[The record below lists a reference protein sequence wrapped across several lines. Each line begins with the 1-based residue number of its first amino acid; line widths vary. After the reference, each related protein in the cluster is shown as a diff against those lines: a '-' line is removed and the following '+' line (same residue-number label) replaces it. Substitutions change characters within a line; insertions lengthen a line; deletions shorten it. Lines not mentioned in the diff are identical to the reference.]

1 MEETQKNPQNQPQQ
15 PDASYNTATVRYDYS
30 HLREPDSRKNHWYAG
45 PNNPQAPPPGT
56 VHMPPPAAIPSPV
69 ERKGPTRQRIDDR
82 RKRKASGMPEN
93 WAWVVIASALL
104 GLTIVGSLILVVVIR
119 YAVRDN
125 DDGTELAAGPEIEP
139 TSIIYSGEGTEV
151 GGALAGNSLE
161 IQQAKWD
168 GQERFTILLM
178 GLDKRP
184 SETGTAFRTDV
195 MMLISLD
202 PKTNSVGV
210 LSIPRDTYVEVPYAG
225 LQRVNAAYVIGE
237 LEGPGGGPRLAMQT
251 VQYNFGIRVN
261 EFVTVDFQT
270 VIGLIDAI
278 GGVDINVQK
287 AIVDYSYPTM
297 DYGTEVVNIPAGQ
310 QHFDG
315 ETALKYARS
324 RHNSD
329 DIDRARRQ
337 QDVLYAARD
346 RILSLGMV
354 DDLLLQAPAIYA
366 NLKSG
371 INTGLS
377 FDQMIQ
383 LALWFAD
390 VPRENIRTGVVSWE
404 YLIGYETPT
413 GGSVLVPNRS
423 RIGSLMVD
431 VFGADYSQ

>member
-1 MEETQKNPQNQPQQ
+1 MEETQKNQQ
-15 PDASYNTATVRYDYS
+15 YPPDASSAVTARYDYS
-30 HLREPDSRKNHWYAG
+30 HLREGDAPPRPT
-45 PNNPQAPPPGT
+45 PNNPYNAA
-56 VHMPPPAAIPSPV
+56 PPAAIPAPV
-69 ERKGPTRQRIDDR
+69 ERKSNARQRIDNR
-82 RKRKASGMPEN
+82 RRRKASGMPEN

-104 GLTIVGSLILVVVIR
+104 GLTIVGSLVMVVVIR

-125 DDGTELAAGPEIEP
+125 DNNTAIASVPEIEP
-139 TSIIYSGEGTEV
+139 TSIINV
-151 GGALAGNSLE
+151 GDAGALEEGNSLE

-195 MMLISLD
+195 MMIISLD

-237 LEGPGGGPRLAMQT
+237 LEETGGGPRVAMQT

-270 VIGLIDAI
+270 VIALIDAI
-278 GGVDINVQK
+278 GGIDINVEK
-287 AIVDYSYPTM
+287 RIVDYSYPTM
-297 DYGTEVVNIPAGQ
+297 DYGTETVIIEPGM
-310 QHFDG
+310 QHFGGDM
-315 ETALKYARS
+315 ALKYARS
-324 RHNSD
+324 RHASD
-329 DIDRARRQ
+329 DIDRAKRQ

-346 RILSLGMV
+346 KILSAEMV
-354 DDLLLQAPAIYA
+354 DDLILQAPSIYA
-366 NLKSG
+366 NIKSG

-377 FDQMIQ
+377 FDQMVQ

-390 VPRENIRTGVVSWE
+390 VPRENIHTGVVSWE
-404 YLIGYETPT
+404 YMIGYETP
-413 GGSVLVPNRS
+413 GGASVLVPNRNK
-423 RIGSLMVD
+423 IGPLMVEI
-431 VFGADYSQ
+431 FGADYNQ

>member
-1 MEETQKNPQNQPQQ
+1 MEETQKNPQNQQP
-15 PDASYNTATVRYDYS
+15 PDAGHNAPTVRYDYS
-30 HLREPDSRKNHWYAG
+30 HLRD
-45 PNNPQAPPPGT
+45 PNAP
-56 VHMPPPAAIPSPV
+56 VHGAPPPAAIPSPA
-69 ERKGPTRQRIDDR
+69 ERRSPARQRIDNR

-104 GLTIVGSLILVVVIR
+104 GLTIVGSLIMVVIIR
-119 YAVRDN
+119 YAVRDGEN
-125 DDGTELAAGPEIEP
+125 GAVLADAPEVEP

-151 GGALAGNSLE
+151 GGALEGNSLE
-161 IQQAKWD
+161 ILNAKWD

-237 LEGPGGGPRLAMQT
+237 LEEPGGGPRLAMQT

-270 VIGLIDAI
+270 VIALIDAI
-278 GGVDINVQK
+278 GGVDIDVKN

-297 DYGTEVVNIPAGQ
+297 DYGTEVVNIQPGM

-315 ETALKYARS
+315 EMALKYARS

-337 QDVLYAARD
+337 QDLIYAARD

-354 DDLLLQAPAIYA
+354 DDLLLQAPTIYA

-377 FDQMIQ
+377 FDQMVQ

-390 VPRENIRTGVVSWE
+390 VPHENIHTGVVSWE
-404 YLIGYETPT
+404 YLIGYETPS

-423 RIGSLMVD
+423 RIGALMVD